1 MESVV
6 FLIASLLLVALAAA
20 AMLWLHRQAREQLSR
35 ERASLEAD
43 RSRAAS
49 EFASMRAYLTE
60 LSSSTLETASRQMSQ
75 SQMASITALD
85 SFVKESTR
93 SQASSLEQTTKLL
106 ASTVTLLGSKDPIAY
121 QQAMAAQAPMPPV
134 DQQGLYPAATGGL
147 DWVVDQEAAA
157 EQARQF
163 LESHGLGGLD
173 VDPGGYPTVPVTV
186 PGSDTGAAFF
196 TQP

>member
-1 MESVV
+1 MESVI

-43 RSRAAS
+43 RAS
-49 EFASMRAYLTE
+49 WMREQTALRTF
-60 LSSSTLETASRQMSQ
+60 LSESTTSALDLASRSMSQ

-147 DWVVDQEAAA
+147 DWVADQEAAA
-157 EQARQF
+157 EQTRQF

-186 PGSDTGAAFF
+186 PGSDPGASFF
-196 TQP
+196 AQP

>member
-1 MESVV
+1 MESVI

-20 AMLWLHRQAREQLSR
+20 AMLWLHRQAREQISR
-35 ERASLEAD
+35 ERSDLERT
-43 RSRAAS
+43 RSQ
-49 EFASMRAYLTE
+49 MLTE
-60 LSSSTLETASRQMSQ
+60 LQEQRSYLAASAKELLETASRQMSQ

-93 SQASSLEQTTKLL
+93 SQASSLEQTTRLL

-147 DWVVDQEAAA
+147 DWVADQEAAA

-186 PGSDTGAAFF
+186 PGSDPGAAFF
-196 TQP
+196 AQP